1 MYHQSTLN
9 SLVIQPQ
16 SQIAPIRL
24 SSVLRFVLI
33 SFLTGI
39 LFVTMPLLTT
49 QAIGRSF
56 GPVDIFEDI
65 TLSIPKRARIAI
77 VGPNGVGKTTLLKIL
92 AGVDEPSKGSVH
104 RAKGLRIGYLPQEA
118 TLLREGTLW
127 DAVMQALK
135 STIELGRE
143 VEELERLMQNP
154 DCDPSLLDRYGR
166 LQSEF
171 DRQGGYTYQARVRQT
186 LQGLGFDDS
195 DFGRPLTQLSGGQ
208 RTRAVLARLLL
219 EGPDLLLLD
228 EPSNHLDINAVE
240 WLEGYLRD
248 WDGAVVIVSHDRYFI
263 DQSAKQVWEMTPAL
277 EVYRGN
283 YSAYL
288 RQREARYARR
298 LAEFESQNEYIAHQE
313 DYIKKNIGTQN
324 NAQAKGRLRR
334 LERLLEDSRLT
345 APRGNQR
352 PVHLRFAMAGR
363 SGNLVLRTY
372 DLEVGY
378 ADEGRPLFKAP
389 DLILERT
396 ECVAIVGPNGAGKT
410 TFLKT
415 LLGQIPPYHGR
426 AELGAS
432 LKIGYFAQAHELLS
446 PENTLIEEIN
456 RVIPTMLPAEAR
468 NYLAKFGFQ
477 GDEVFA
483 LVETLS
489 GGERGRLALAKLALS
504 DANMLLLDEPTNHL
518 DLATQEVLQKVM
530 ADYPGTILLVSHD
543 RYLIDA
549 LATQIWEMDPV
560 HSELHVF
567 KGTWSEYKEYKSS
580 GSLPTEPDT
589 QISFVE
595 STPEIEVYP
604 QSPKRQLSRNQRQ
617 QLNKKINAIEETIRL
632 MEAEISLQEAKLAN
646 PPADARLVAEL
657 ASDYGKMQSELEEKM
672 AEWEDLAWTIQEAGD
687 EPG

>member
-1 MYHQSTLN
+1 MS
-9 SLVIQPQ
+9 
-16 SQIAPIRL
+16 
-24 SSVLRFVLI
+24 
-33 SFLTGI
+33 
-39 LFVTMPLLTT
+39 LLTT

-65 TLSIPKRARIAI
+65 TLSIPRRARIAI

-92 AGVDEPSKGSVH
+92 AGVDEPTSGSVH
-104 RAKGLRIGYLPQEA
+104 RARGLRIGYLPQEA
-118 TLLREGTLW
+118 TLQREGTLW
-127 DAVMQALK
+127 SAAIQAIQPLI
-135 STIELGRE
+135 SLGKE
-143 VEELERLMQNP
+143 VEELEHQMQDPN
-154 DCDPSLLDRYGR
+154 CDPSVLARYGR

-186 LQGLGFDDS
+186 LQGLGFDDA
-195 DFGRPLTQLSGGQ
+195 DFDRPLIQLSGGQ

-219 EGPDLLLLD
+219 EDPDLLLLD

-277 EVYRGN
+277 EIYRGN
-283 YSAYL
+283 YTAYL

-298 LAEFESQNEYIAHQE
+298 LAEYEAQNEYIAHQE

-324 NAQAKGRLRR
+324 NTQAKGRLRR
-334 LERLLEDSRLT
+334 LERLLADSRLT
-345 APRGNQR
+345 APQENQR

-378 ADEGRPLFKAP
+378 QDEGRPLFKAP
-389 DLILERT
+389 DLTLERT

-432 LKIGYFAQAHELLS
+432 LEIGYFAQAHELLN

-456 RVIPTMLPAEAR
+456 RVIPAMLPGEVR
-468 NYLAKFGFQ
+468 NYLAKYGFQ

-483 LVETLS
+483 PVETLS

-504 DANMLLLDEPTNHL
+504 SANLLLLDEPTNHL

-530 ADYPGTILLVSHD
+530 ADYPGTIILVSHD

-549 LATQIWEMDPV
+549 LATQIWEMDPATA
-560 HSELHVF
+560 ELHVF
-567 KGTWSEYKEYKSS
+567 KGTWSEYKEYKAS
-580 GSLPTEPDT
+580 GRLPTTPVTELQQVEDKTESEAVPSLP
-589 QISFVE
+589 
-595 STPEIEVYP
+595 
-604 QSPKRQLSRNQRQ
+604 KRHLSRNQRQ
-617 QLNKKINAIEETIRL
+617 QINKKISTIEEVIRL
-632 MEAEISLQEAKLAN
+632 MEVEIALQEAKLAN
-646 PPADARLVAEL
+646 PPTGPRIVAEL
-657 ASDYGKMQSELEEKM
+657 ASDYAKMQTELEEKM
-672 AEWEDLAWTIQEAGD
+672 AEWEDLAWTLQEAGD
-687 EPG
+687 EPS

>member
-1 MYHQSTLN
+1 MS
-9 SLVIQPQ
+9 
-16 SQIAPIRL
+16 
-24 SSVLRFVLI
+24 
-33 SFLTGI
+33 
-39 LFVTMPLLTT
+39 LLTT
-49 QAIGRSF
+49 QSIGRSF
-56 GPVDIFEDI
+56 GPVDIFENI
-65 TLSIPKRARIAI
+65 TLSIPRRARIAI

-92 AGVDEPSKGSVH
+92 AGVDEPTSGTVH

-118 TLLREGTLW
+118 THQREGTLW
-127 DAVMQALK
+127 SAAIQALQPL
-135 STIELGRE
+135 IALGKE
-143 VEELERLMQNP
+143 VEALEHQMQDP
-154 DCDPSLLDRYGR
+154 QCDPAVLERYGR

-195 DFGRPLTQLSGGQ
+195 DFNRPLTQLSGGQ
-208 RTRAVLARLLL
+208 RTRSVLARLLL
-219 EGPDLLLLD
+219 ESPDLLLLD

-248 WDGAVVIVSHDRYFI
+248 WDGALVIVSHDRYFI
-263 DQSAKQVWEMTPAL
+263 DQSVKQVWEMTPAL

-283 YSAYL
+283 YTAYL

-298 LAEFESQNEYIAHQE
+298 LAEYETQNEYIAHQE

-345 APRGNQR
+345 APRDNQR

-389 DLILERT
+389 DLVLERT

-415 LLGQIPPYHGR
+415 LLGQIPPYHGQ

-432 LKIGYFAQAHELLS
+432 LEIGYFAQAHEDLQAQ
-446 PENTLIEEIN
+446 NTLIEEIN
-456 RVIPTMLPAEAR
+456 RVNPTMLPADVR
-468 NYLAKFGFQ
+468 NYLAKYGFK
-477 GDEVFA
+477 GDEVFGQ
-483 LVETLS
+483 VETLS

-504 DANMLLLDEPTNHL
+504 DANLLLLDEPTNHL

-530 ADYPGTILLVSHD
+530 ADYPGTIILVSHD

-549 LATQIWEMDPV
+549 LATQIWDMDPITA
-560 HSELHVF
+560 ELHVF
-567 KGTWSEYKEYKSS
+567 KGTWSEYKEYKAS
-580 GSLPTEPDT
+580 GRLPQPLESEPT
-589 QISFVE
+589 QAGGKPDPDQVA
-595 STPEIEVYP
+595 PH
-604 QSPKRQLSRNQRQ
+604 PKRRLSRNQRQ
-617 QLNKKINAIEETIRL
+617 QIKKKIAAVEEEIRL
-632 MEAEISLQEAKLAN
+632 MESEINLQAAKLAH
-646 PPADARLVAEL
+646 PPIDPRVVAEL
-657 ASDYGKMQSELEEKM
+657 ASDYGKMQAELEEKM
-672 AEWEDLAWTIQEAGD
+672 AEWEDLAWTLQEAGD
-687 EPG
+687 EPS